1 MLELYHSGLTTC
13 SKQVRHCLREK
24 GLKYE
29 SKYVELWRY
38 ENLSPDYLKLNPN
51 GVVPTLVHD
60 GTPVI
65 NSFCINEYIEDAFPE
80 PPLRPADATERA
92 RMRYWAWTAD
102 EIHLQLA
109 RLTHAR
115 LLHARVKDLSA
126 QDHEIMLKSTPVPE
140 KRDRWR
146 VLTQGGYSDEQLAT
160 ALDNV
165 LFVFGRMEKELS
177 ERGPWLAGQ
186 TFSLGDISM
195 LAIVHRIF
203 ELYPDRLD
211 RRRFR
216 ASTTGGTAR
225 CSGPPRSTPIP
236 TAPTR
241 CRRARRPSRSP
252 ELRSTGCELNGRYRL
267 LRGPGRR
274 GGAVRIAASSIGRDG
289 RRPDIERRAT
299 LVGAVVRSSGPVGRS
314 GRSVRPIRKAGR
326 QARSH
331 RWREPPVP
339 AIALSSIDRSCW
351 TA

>member
-1 MLELYHSGLTTC
+1 MLQLYHSGLTTC

-24 GLKYE
+24 GLEYE

-38 ENLSPDYLKLNPN
+38 DNLSPDYLKLNPN

-60 GTPVI
+60 GAPII

-80 PPLRPADATERA
+80 PPLRPAGATERA

-115 LLHARVKDLSA
+115 LLHAAVRDLSA
-126 QDHEIMLKSTPVPE
+126 QDHQIMLKSTPVPE

-146 VLTQGGYSDEQLAT
+146 VLTQGGYSDEQLKT

-177 ERGPWLAGQ
+177 ERGPWLAGH

-211 RRRFR
+211 RKAFPRVNDWWDR
-216 ASTTGGTAR
+216 AMQRPAAKYAYSNGTDE
-225 CSGPPRSTPIP
+225 T
-236 TAPTR
+236 
-241 CRRARRPSRSP
+241 PSRPATKSIAGIA
-252 ELRSTGCELNGRYRL
+252 EYR
-267 LRGPGRR
+267 
-274 GGAVRIAASSIGRDG
+274 V
-289 RRPDIERRAT
+289 
-299 LVGAVVRSSGPVGRS
+299 
-314 GRSVRPIRKAGR
+314 
-326 QARSH
+326 
-331 RWREPPVP
+331 
-339 AIALSSIDRSCW
+339 
-351 TA
+351 

>member
-1 MLELYHSGLTTC
+1 MLQLYHSGLTTC

-60 GTPVI
+60 GTPII
-65 NSFCINEYIEDAFPE
+65 NSFCINEYIEDTFPE
-80 PPLRPADATERA
+80 PPLRPAGAMERA

-115 LLHARVKDLSA
+115 LLHAAVKDLSA
-126 QDHEIMLKSTPVPE
+126 QDHAIMLKSTPVPE

-146 VLTQGGYSDEQLAT
+146 VLTQGGYSDEQLKT

-165 LFVFGRMEKELS
+165 LFVFGRMEQEFA
-177 ERGPWLAGQ
+177 ERGPWLAGRRSRSA
-186 TFSLGDISM
+186 TSACSRSCIASSSFIRTGSS
-195 LAIVHRIF
+195 A
-203 ELYPDRLD
+203 
-211 RRRFR
+211 RRFR

-225 CSGPPRSTPIP
+225 CSGPRRSMRMP

-241 CRRARRPSRSP
+241 RRRGLRPSRSP
-252 ELRSTGCELNGRYRL
+252 GSRNIGCDARTR
-267 LRGPGRR
+267 
-274 GGAVRIAASSIGRDG
+274 AVY
-289 RRPDIERRAT
+289 
-299 LVGAVVRSSGPVGRS
+299 S
-314 GRSVRPIRKAGR
+314 GRLHGVGTGTMNPLPADLAVSDRP
-326 QARSH
+326 
-331 RWREPPVP
+331 
-339 AIALSSIDRSCW
+339 
-351 TA
+351 T